1 MHAAAYALIGL
12 NTKPVGFVARAEP
25 TIAERTSIPR
35 RLVRAAS
42 TDEVFSISHRL
53 TPALCSQA

>member
-12 NTKPVGFVARAEP
+12 STKPVGFVASAEP

-42 TDEVFSISHRL
+42 ADEVFSTSQRL
-53 TPALCSQA
+53 TRSLCSRS